1 MIAKANARK
10 LVLIIEDE
18 SDFAELLDFHL
29 QRRGYDTLLAAD
41 GLEGMNEALQRYPD
55 LVILDLMLPKLHG
68 LQVCRLLKSSPVAR
82 HIPILILSAL
92 ESRRD
97 KLKGFELGADDY
109 VGKTSDISEL
119 LARVDVLLKSNTESE
134 PSEVFTNL

>member
-1 MIAKANARK
+1 MIANANARK

-18 SDFAELLDFHL
+18 TDFADLLDFHL
-29 QRRGYDTLLAAD
+29 QRHGYETVTAAD
-41 GLEGMNEALQRYPD
+41 GLAGMNEALQRYPD
-55 LVILDLMLPKLHG
+55 LIILDLMLPKLHG
-68 LQVCRLLKSSPVAR
+68 LQVCRMLKSSPVSR
-82 HIPILILSAL
+82 HIPVLILSAL

-119 LARVDVLLKSNTESE
+119 LARVDVLMKRDSGAE
-134 PSEVFTNL
+134 PAEVFTDL

>member
-10 LVLIIEDE
+10 LILIVEDE
-18 SDFAELLDFHL
+18 TDMSALLQFHL
-29 QRRGYDTLLAAD
+29 HRQGYDTVTAAD
-41 GLEGMNEALQRYPD
+41 GLEGMNQALRRYPD
-55 LVILDLMLPKLHG
+55 LIILDLMLPKLHG
-68 LQVCRLLKSSPVAR
+68 LQVCRMLKSSPVAR
-82 HIPILILSAL
+82 HIPILILSAM

-109 VGKTSDISEL
+109 VGKTSDMSEL
-119 LARVDVLLKSNTESE
+119 LARVDVLMRRESGAE